1 MAKRDMIDDLVDIL
15 YPWPGAEDVPDGD
28 EDILD
33 AARDE
38 VAGEREKFEQNLR
51 LTEENADWEFDPLL
65 AEINTARREMRAAEA
80 RMRMLVA
87 YGREFIKPQPYQL
100 KDLAGA
106 TGMSISGTRSSYTV
120 EEIAAV
126 ARRIGRQP
134 RSRDEE
140 FWATFNKEDAATRL
154 PGIAAVAE
162 AMGRQPRGGAGK
174 TGE

>member
-28 EDILD
+28 EDALD
-33 AARDE
+33 AWRSE
-38 VAGEREKFEQNLR
+38 VSDEREKFEENLR
-51 LTEENADWEFDPLL
+51 LNEEHAEGDYDPLL
-65 AEINTARREMRAAEA
+65 AEISAARREMRAAEE
-80 RMRMLVA
+80 RMRMLLA

-106 TGMSISGTRSSYTV
+106 TGMSISGTRSAYTV

-134 RSRDEE
+134 RFR
-140 FWATFNKEDAATRL
+140 AEDTS
-154 PGIAAVAE
+154 
-162 AMGRQPRGGAGK
+162 
-174 TGE
+174 TD

>member
-15 YPWPGAEDVPDGD
+15 YPWPAAEDVADGD
-28 EDILD
+28 EDALD
-33 AARDE
+33 AWRSE
-38 VAGEREKFEQNLR
+38 VSDEREKYEENLR
-51 LTEENADWEFDPLL
+51 LAEEHAEGDYDPLL
-65 AEINTARREMRAAEA
+65 AEISTARREMLVAEA

-120 EEIAAV
+120 QEIAAV

-134 RSRDEE
+134 RFR
-140 FWATFNKEDAATRL
+140 AEDTS
-154 PGIAAVAE
+154 
-162 AMGRQPRGGAGK
+162 
-174 TGE
+174 TD